1 MCFQR
6 GVGPCSS
13 PNIPCDKR
21 YVVTSLRNRKNQV
34 DQLGEN
40 TTAALDQECMSIYI
54 LEQVVYCLM
63 RHLLVVSHNTPLA
76 VVEVLTEETGAVHW
90 RLVGGWTGLELAVVL
105 LETGDIMISASC
117 WCHYVM
123 LCGRFVTSYRDI
135 ITRPR
140 RSSAGTLSA
149 S

>member
-76 VVEVLTEETGAVHW
+76 EVEVLEQ
-90 RLVGGWTGLELAVVL
+90 RGGWHRSWEQGAGPSRRLERAVVL
-105 LETGDIMISASC
+105 L
-117 WCHYVM
+117 
-123 LCGRFVTSYRDI
+123 
-135 ITRPR
+135 
-140 RSSAGTLSA
+140 
-149 S
+149 